1 MMNRK
6 VKGLRVPAAY
16 SEVDSLLNVDEI
28 IIKEVKI

>member
-6 VKGLRVPAAY
+6 VKGLRVAVAY